1 MLRILLFLL
10 FVVPAVAAAVIE
22 ILMVPTTQNQMRMND
37 GYRSELKSL
46 VEERAS
52 IISEFQNATRDM
64 TLASI
69 MREVAP
75 GVGMGEIQISARN
88 RVRSAYTSL
97 AAEHQRSCHQL
108 SLQTPPILKYCDAT
122 KNYIQEFT
130 ETVTFEIL
138 TKADKAI
145 VDLLIHLPEFE
156 KNVWENIDTKSIEFE
171 SREYDLRRVQI
182 LLIALSLF
190 ASASATIVLGRQ

>member
-1 MLRILLFLL
+1 MLRILLFIL
-10 FVVPAVAAAVIE
+10 FVIPALAAAVIE
-22 ILMVPTTQNQMRMND
+22 ILMVPETQNQMRIND
-37 GYRSELKSL
+37 GYRADLKAL
-46 VEERAS
+46 VDERAT

-75 GVGMGEIQISARN
+75 RVGMGQIQISARN

-97 AAEHQRSCHQL
+97 AAEHQRSCNQL
-108 SLQTPPILKYCDAT
+108 SLQSPPILKYCDAT
-122 KNYIQEFT
+122 ENYIQEFT

-138 TKADKAI
+138 TSADKAI
-145 VDLLIHLPEFE
+145 VDLLINLPEFE
-156 KNVWENIDTKSIEFE
+156 KNVWNNIDSKSTEYE
-171 SREYDLRRVQI
+171 SREYDLRRAQI

-190 ASASATIVLGRQ
+190 ASASATIVLRPR